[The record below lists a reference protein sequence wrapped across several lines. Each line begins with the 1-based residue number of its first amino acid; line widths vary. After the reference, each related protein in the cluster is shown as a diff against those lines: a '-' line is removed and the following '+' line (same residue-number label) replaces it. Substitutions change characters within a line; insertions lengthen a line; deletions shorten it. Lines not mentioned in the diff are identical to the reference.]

1 MIRATRVAIVTGA
14 SGGIGGKV
22 IRRLAADGFATVL
35 GYAGNK
41 EVADQTV
48 DDIQAVGAPVRAVR
62 ANVTVNSEVARLFD
76 QALDAFGRIDAVVHC
91 AGITPLSLISKGD
104 LECFDRVIAV
114 NLRGAFIVLSQ
125 AAEHVANGGRIIAFS
140 SSVLGLS
147 PPTYGPYIASK
158 AGVEGLVRVLARELR
173 GRSISVNTVA
183 PGPVPTDAYFQGVPE
198 VQIESLRRQPPLER
212 LGRPEDIAS
221 MVSFLCSADGAWVNG
236 QLLRVNGG
244 LT

>member
-1 MIRATRVAIVTGA
+1 
-14 SGGIGGKV
+14 
-22 IRRLAADGFATVL
+22 
-35 GYAGNK
+35 
-41 EVADQTV
+41 
-48 DDIQAVGAPVRAVR
+48 
-62 ANVTVNSEVARLFD
+62 
-76 QALDAFGRIDAVVHC
+76 VHC

-183 PGPVPTDAYFQGVPE
+183 PGPIATD
-198 VQIESLRRQPPLER
+198 ESLRRQPPLER

>member
-1 MIRATRVAIVTGA
+1 VV
-14 SGGIGGKV
+14 
-22 IRRLAADGFATVL
+22 RRLAADGFATVL
-35 GYAGNK
+35 GYAGSK
-41 EVADQTV
+41 DRADQTV
-48 DDIQAVGAPVRAVR
+48 ADIQAVGTPVRAIR
-62 ANVTVNSEVARLFD
+62 ANVSVSSEVARLFD

-104 LECFDRVIAV
+104 LECFDRAIAV
-114 NLRGAFIVLSQ
+114 NLRGTFIVLSQ
-125 AAEHVANGGRIIAFS
+125 AAEHVADGGRIVAFS

-147 PPTYGPYIASK
+147 LPTFGPYIASK
-158 AGVEGLVRVLARELR
+158 AGVEGMVRVLAKELR

-183 PGPVPTDAYFQGVPE
+183 PGPVPTDGYFQAKAE
-198 VQIESLRRQPPLER
+198 AQIESLRKQSPLER

-236 QLLRVNGG
+236 QLLRVDGG